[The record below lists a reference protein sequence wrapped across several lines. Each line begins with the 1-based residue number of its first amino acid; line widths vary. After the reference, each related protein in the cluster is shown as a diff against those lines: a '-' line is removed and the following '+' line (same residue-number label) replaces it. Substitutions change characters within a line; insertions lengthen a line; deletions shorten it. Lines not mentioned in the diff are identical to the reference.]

1 MVYTDRKIAM
11 SSPDND
17 HEGDVAQEKNSA
29 KEPFQEGE
37 SLTEA
42 QKIAQE
48 ARMRGWGDSLSR

>member
-42 QKIAQE
+42 QKNCPRSENA
-48 ARMRGWGDSLSR
+48 WLGDSLSR